1 MNRENT
7 HEIERKKEERK
18 SDRNDTFIVHIKTS
32 TKDFIQTK
40 AKKLLDK
47 YLSLKK
53 LKKEKL
59 NLHKHWQQL
68 FDLKILVHRY
78 PSTTRLKS
86 VVPSTGKC
94 IC

>member
-1 MNRENT
+1 MRER
-7 HEIERKKEERK
+7 EAIEKKKKTIESER
-18 SDRNDTFIVHIKTS
+18 SDTFIVHIKTS

-53 LKKEKL
+53 LKKKKL
-59 NLHKHWQQL
+59 NLHTHWQQL